1 MKNRSVV
8 RYVVVMAVISAA
20 LLMIF
25 VPALRFRFDMSADK
39 RHSISAS
46 SKRLLAEADKRM
58 SVKLY
63 LTGSLDADMLRLSR
77 GTEDLIA
84 EFNRYTSYPMNIER
98 VDPNASSDEDERYA
112 FYDNLEIRGLRGMS
126 VAKRKRNGTLT
137 EQIVFP
143 WAEVCSDNDTVAV
156 PLILPSANMR
166 GEVAVNAAIE
176 DLEYRFIDAI
186 RILNIS
192 EVKKIA
198 FLEGHDEMDE
208 SEVYDACDALNRY
221 FQIDRGVLGSDVD
234 ILDDYAAVVVAKPA
248 GMFSETDKFIL
259 DRYIMNGG
267 RVLWLLE
274 GVRMSNDMLSSGGVS
289 PLMAMDNNLADQL
302 FRYGVRITSSLVED
316 MQCAYMPVNVSRP
329 GTEPHFEAVPWFF
342 SPLLQTSPYHPITKG
357 VASVR
362 ADYASA
368 IEFVGDT
375 VGVNRQILLATSNAS
390 HITSAPSEI
399 NVANAVSVEPEKY
412 FNTAFIPMAVALEG
426 RFKSVYANRMPPEGI
441 EAYGNRPESVHTRMI
456 VVADGDVIRNDIE
469 RHPEGLAVIPLG
481 YDRIT
486 GRTHGNKDFIVN
498 SMLYLTDDDG
508 LMELRNK
515 KVTLRLLNR
524 AMVTAHRDGIVIV
537 SILMPLLL
545 LAFGGM
551 IYLFARR
558 QRYVK

>member
-63 LTGSLDADMLRLSR
+63 LTGSLDADMLRLSH
-77 GTEDLIA
+77 GAEDLIA

-112 FYDNLEIRGLRGMS
+112 FYDNLETRGLRGMS

-221 FQIDRGVLGSDVD
+221 FQIDRGVLGTDAYV
-234 ILDDYAAVVVAKPA
+234 LDDYAAVVVAKPA
-248 GMFSETDKFIL
+248 GLFSETDKFIL

-302 FRYGVRITSSLVED
+302 FRYGVRIISSLVED

-329 GTEPHFEAVPWFF
+329 GTEPQFEAVPWFF

-375 VGVNRQILLATSNAS
+375 VGVNRQILLVTSNAS